1 MSTLIKQEIF
11 KLARKRST
19 WFSTIILVVLQVVLA
34 LIVNKYPDVL
44 SIEPIYMDGFLGLEL
59 IFFFM
64 VAACSSIITME
75 FQYNTAKELF
85 YRKYSRGQILISK
98 WITLFLYSVYW
109 FILTYVVTFG
119 LKLIF
124 FPHFDLTKN
133 VGHGTTLVISQLQ
146 YVGSQFLSYWLILT
160 LVLLLA
166 NLFKS
171 SAVATSVG
179 LIGYFLINIVSGLMV
194 LLIEKWDWIKWNP
207 LTMLMYPAQ
216 VQENTT
222 KAITHLTI
230 NELFTGNVIYIV
242 IFLGIGYVIYRKRT
256 V

>member
-1 MSTLIKQEIF
+1 MGTLIKQEIF
-11 KLARKRST
+11 KLTKKRST
-19 WFSTIILVVLQVVLA
+19 WISTIVLVVLQIILA
-34 LIVNKYPDVL
+34 LVVDKNPDL
-44 SIEPIYMDGFLGLEL
+44 FSLESLYMDGFAGLEL
-59 IFFFM
+59 VFFFM

-98 WITLFLYSVYW
+98 WITLFLYSIYW
-109 FILTYVVTFG
+109 FLLTYLVAFV
-119 LKLIF
+119 LKLIL
-124 FPHFDLTKN
+124 FPHFDLAKN
-133 VGHGTTLVISQLQ
+133 IGHGTTFIISQLQ
-146 YVGSQFLSYWLILT
+146 YVGSQFLGYWLILT

-171 SAVATSVG
+171 SAVATSIG

-194 LLIEKWDWIKWNP
+194 LLIQKWDWIKWNP

-216 VQENTT
+216 VQDNST
-222 KAITHLTI
+222 KALTHLTV
-230 NELFTGNVIYIV
+230 NELFTGNIIYIV
-242 IFLGIGYVIYRKRT
+242 VFLVIGYAIYRKRT